1 MTDHP
6 EGEDE
11 FLVLSEWDTT
21 PIKYQR
27 EAHVERAKAQDLIR
41 NLSLAVDQSPASVI
55 ITDTS
60 ATIEYVNRRFEEVTG
75 YSAEEALGRNPRMLK
90 SGTVS
95 RETYRDLWRTIRDG
109 RVWKGE
115 IRNRRKNG
123 ELYWDSVSISPLR
136 DAVGTVSHFLA
147 IQEDITERKQ
157 AEQSIRD
164 REERFRQLADN
175 IKEVFF
181 VMDAQYQET
190 LYISPAYE
198 TIWGRSCRSLYENPQ
213 AFLEPVAPEDQ
224 ARLFASIAR
233 IQQGEDPG
241 EIEYRVVRPDG
252 EVRWVLGHAVPIRDE
267 HGGVYR
273 ISGVALDITER
284 RRAEEALRES
294 EERFR
299 KLAEASFDAIAVSA
313 DGLVREA
320 NRGFLE
326 MFGYSLEEVIQ
337 RPVTDFVAEESR
349 EDLRSRVA
357 NGVEGTYEL
366 VGRRKDGHSLR
377 LEATTRIH
385 TVDGR
390 PARITALRDMTE
402 KRALEEQFQQ
412 AQKMEAVGRLA
423 GGVAHDFN
431 NLLTVI
437 MSYSNLLLQ
446 DFGTNDPRRDDL
458 EQVQKA
464 AAAAA
469 ALTRQLLAFS
479 RQQVIEPRLLAL
491 EDVVAGAAK
500 MLTRVIG
507 EDIELVTVLRKE
519 PSTVRIDPGQLEQ
532 VIMNLAVNAR
542 DAMPTGGRLTIETT
556 QVDLDDTYA
565 RMHWPATPG
574 QFAMLAVSDNGVGM
588 DEPTRARIFEPFFT
602 TKEPGKGTGLGLAT
616 VYGIVQQS
624 GGFIWV
630 YSEPG
635 SGATFKI
642 YLPLVD
648 QEAGLNEYPATARA
662 GLRGMETVLLAEDA
676 SAVRAVVRQTLERHG
691 YTVLEAP
698 NGKAALDLAAKQADR
713 IDLLLTDVVMPE
725 MSGRRLAERF
735 TALRPGV
742 KVLYMSGY
750 TDDAVLR
757 HGVLGPGVA
766 YLQKPFS
773 PDVLAGK
780 VREVL
785 DAP

>member
-11 FLVLSEWDTT
+11 FLVLSEWDIT

-181 VMDAQYQET
+181 VMDAQYRET

-437 MSYSNLLLQ
+437 MSYSDLLLQ

>member
-1 MTDHP
+1 
-6 EGEDE
+6 
-11 FLVLSEWDTT
+11 
-21 PIKYQR
+21 
-27 EAHVERAKAQDLIR
+27 
-41 NLSLAVDQSPASVI
+41 
-55 ITDTS
+55 
-60 ATIEYVNRRFEEVTG
+60 
-75 YSAEEALGRNPRMLK
+75 
-90 SGTVS
+90 
-95 RETYRDLWRTIRDG
+95 
-109 RVWKGE
+109 
-115 IRNRRKNG
+115 
-123 ELYWDSVSISPLR
+123 
-136 DAVGTVSHFLA
+136 
-147 IQEDITERKQ
+147 
-157 AEQSIRD
+157 
-164 REERFRQLADN
+164 
-175 IKEVFF
+175 
-181 VMDAQYQET
+181 
-190 LYISPAYE
+190 
-198 TIWGRSCRSLYENPQ
+198 
-213 AFLEPVAPEDQ
+213 
-224 ARLFASIAR
+224 
-233 IQQGEDPG
+233 
-241 EIEYRVVRPDG
+241 
-252 EVRWVLGHAVPIRDE
+252 
-267 HGGVYR
+267 
-273 ISGVALDITER
+273 
-284 RRAEEALRES
+284 
-294 EERFR
+294 
-299 KLAEASFDAIAVSA
+299 
-313 DGLVREA
+313 
-320 NRGFLE
+320 
-326 MFGYSLEEVIQ
+326 
-337 RPVTDFVAEESR
+337 
-349 EDLRSRVA
+349 
-357 NGVEGTYEL
+357 
-366 VGRRKDGHSLR
+366 
-377 LEATTRIH
+377 
-385 TVDGR
+385 
-390 PARITALRDMTE
+390 
-402 KRALEEQFQQ
+402 
-412 AQKMEAVGRLA
+412 MEAVGRLA

-507 EDIELVTVLRKE
+507 EDIELVTILRKE

-785 DAP
+785 DAPRDV